1 MPLSNTATRYGTV
14 CKTLHWLTALL
25 ILALIPSG
33 IIANGLP
40 YDTPEALAWKAQLF
54 SIHKTLGVVLFAVA
68 LTRILWVL
76 TQPKPVALHP
86 ERTVE
91 TFLASTV
98 HWLLYGSL
106 VLVPLSG
113 WVHHAATEGFAP
125 ILLPIGQGL
134 PFVPKSETL
143 AGVTASLHIIFER
156 VLVVSLL
163 LHIAGALKHH
173 FVDRDITLKRM
184 WFGASEGGASPKKA
198 GKLAPIFAAVSAWVV
213 AIGIGASIG
222 LFEKHESAAVAIALA
237 EVESDWQVQEGT
249 LAITVKQLG
258 SDVQGSFADWTAAI
272 TFDES
277 AEGIMGDVDV
287 TIAIPSLTLGSV
299 TGQAMGAD
307 FFNAEAHPRARFVA
321 DITRSDDGYLA
332 AGILTIKGTEI
343 PVTLPFALTVND
355 DQAEMVGQLILDR
368 RDFGIGAGTDEGS
381 LGFGVVVD
389 VSLTAVRGAGAA

>member
-1 MPLSNTATRYGTV
+1 MSFANTATRYGTV

-40 YDTPEALAWKAQLF
+40 YDTPEALAQKAQLF

-76 TQPKPVALHP
+76 TQPKPAALHP
-86 ERTVE
+86 ERRAE

-125 ILLPIGQGL
+125 ILLPIGQDL
-134 PFVPKSETL
+134 PLVPKSETL
-143 AGVTASLHIIFER
+143 AGITASLHIIFER
-156 VLVVSLL
+156 VLVVALG
-163 LHIAGALKHH
+163 LHIIGALKHH
-173 FVDRDITLKRM
+173 FVDKDVTLKRM
-184 WFGASEGGASPKKA
+184 WFGAAEGGGEPRKS
-198 GKLAPIFAAVSAWVV
+198 GKLAPIFAAVSAWVI

-222 LFEKHESAAVAIALA
+222 LFAKHESTAVAVALA

-249 LAITVKQLG
+249 LSITVKQLG
-258 SDVQGSFADWTAAI
+258 SDVQGSFSDWTAAI
-272 TFDES
+272 SFDEQ
-277 AEGIMGDVDV
+277 ADGVMGEVDV
-287 TIAIPSLTLGSV
+287 AIAIPSLTLGSV
-299 TGQAMGAD
+299 TDQAMGAD
-307 FFNAEAHPRARFVA
+307 FFNAAEHPTAQFA
-321 DITRSDDGYLA
+321 AEITRAEEGFLA
-332 AGILTIKGTEI
+332 TGTLTIKGTEI
-343 PVTLPFALTVND
+343 PVVLPFELALD
-355 DQAEMVGQLILDR
+355 GARAEMTGKVSLDR

-381 LGFGVVVD
+381 LGFGVTVD
-389 VSLTAVRGAGAA
+389 VELTALRGNSNA

>member
-1 MPLSNTATRYGTV
+1 MSLSNTATRYGTV

-76 TQPKPVALHP
+76 TQPKPATLHP
-86 ERTVE
+86 ERKVE

-113 WVHHAATEGFAP
+113 WIHHAATEGFAP

-143 AGVTASLHIIFER
+143 AEVTASLHIIFER

-173 FVDRDITLKRM
+173 FVDRDVTLKRM
-184 WFGASEGGASPKKA
+184 WFGTSEGGADAKKA
-198 GKLAPIFAAVSAWVV
+198 GKLVPIFAAVSAWIV

-222 LFEKHESAAVAIALA
+222 LFEKHESTAVAVALA

-258 SDVQGSFADWTAAI
+258 SDVQGSFANWTAAI

-287 TIAIPSLTLGSV
+287 TIAIASLILGSV

-307 FFNAEAHPRARFVA
+307 FFNAEAHPTARFVA
-321 DITRSDDGYLA
+321 DITQVKGDYLA
-332 AGILTIKGTEI
+332 TGTLTIKGTKI
-343 PVTLPFALTVND
+343 PVELPFALTLNGD
-355 DQAEMVGQLILDR
+355 EAQMNGQLTLDR
-368 RDFGIGAGTDEGS
+368 RDFGIGTGTDEGS

-389 VSLTAVRGAGAA
+389 VDLTAVRGAGAD